1 MLVAGLELFLIA
13 IGLTYY
19 LGTAGVGLLLMWRS
33 GWRGKHAHLRRRMPG
48 DARPCHQSRKHP
60 HRRPSRSSE
69 KVSQLLLIADD
80 PIPRA
85 SLIAKPEDLVTYFLI
100 PCLNEELVIERT
112 FRGLLANRQAKVV
125 VIDDASDDSTGRLAA
140 AVDPGRVI
148 VVRRELPEARLGKG
162 PALNT
167 GLAAVVH
174 DAGRR
179 RIAASRIVICV
190 MDADGE
196 LSAGALHEVM
206 PLFCDSRVGGVQLQV
221 RIRNT
226 GSLLTI
232 LQDLEFWGVAAI
244 GQIGRN
250 ATGTVS
256 LGGNGQFTRLTA
268 LLELGR
274 DPWRQR
280 LTEDL
285 DLGLALASAGWR
297 LVCAPRAYVSQQG
310 IPTLR
315 ALVRQRT
322 RWYQGHMEAAE
333 WFGPLWRSQQV
344 SHLGMLEMLLYL
356 MLPWALVL
364 PWSILFN
371 YNLSM
376 TAQWM
381 LGWAPAP
388 PIGTD
393 LTEQVSSIV
402 AWFLLSFLPIWTADY
417 MYYRQRRRVGLI
429 RALLYAHILLIGNY
443 ITYFAC
449 WRALF
454 RLVTGRKSWQKTN
467 RVTERR
473 PLPVVAQAA
482 LAPIGPG
489 PR

>member
-1 MLVAGLELFLIA
+1 
-13 IGLTYY
+13 
-19 LGTAGVGLLLMWRS
+19 
-33 GWRGKHAHLRRRMPG
+33 
-48 DARPCHQSRKHP
+48 
-60 HRRPSRSSE
+60 
-69 KVSQLLLIADD
+69 
-80 PIPRA
+80 
-85 SLIAKPEDLVTYFLI
+85 
-100 PCLNEELVIERT
+100 
-112 FRGLLANRQAKVV
+112 
-125 VIDDASDDSTGRLAA
+125 
-140 AVDPGRVI
+140 
-148 VVRRELPEARLGKG
+148 
-162 PALNT
+162 
-167 GLAAVVH
+167 
-174 DAGRR
+174 
-179 RIAASRIVICV
+179 
-190 MDADGE
+190 
-196 LSAGALHEVM
+196 
-206 PLFCDSRVGGVQLQV
+206 V

-274 DPWRQR
+274 DPWRRR

-310 IPTLR
+310 VPTLR

-344 SHLGMLEMLLYL
+344 SHLGMLEMILYL

-371 YNLSM
+371 YNLTV
-376 TAQWM
+376 TAEWL

-402 AWFLLSFLPIWTADY
+402 AWYLLSFLPIWTAGY
-417 MYYRQRRRVGLI
+417 MYYRQRRRVGLL
-429 RALLYAHILLIGNY
+429 RALLFAHILLIGNY
-443 ITYFAC
+443 ITYLAC
-449 WRALF
+449 WRALI
-454 RLVTGRKSWQKTN
+454 RLMTRSKSWHKTN
-467 RVTERR
+467 RVAEPR
-473 PLPVVAQAA
+473 PLRPSAPARPAVTAA
-482 LAPIGPG
+482 TSTFTPLAPGT
-489 PR
+489 R